1 MIPTRPSTEQ
11 IMREAPADH
20 IGMVHDGIAKVLQGI
35 TTIEEIF
42 RVAKTI
48 GEDD

>member
-1 MIPTRPSTEQ
+1 
-11 IMREAPADH
+11 
-20 IGMVHDGIAKVLQGI
+20 MVHDGIDKVMRGV
-35 TTIEEIF
+35 TTPEEVF

>member
-1 MIPTRPSTEQ
+1 
-11 IMREAPADH
+11 MREAPADH
-20 IGMVHDGIAKVLQGI
+20 LSMVHDGLTKVLQGV
-35 TTIEEIF
+35 TTPEEIF

>member
-1 MIPTRPSTEQ
+1 
-11 IMREAPADH
+11 
-20 IGMVHDGIAKVLQGI
+20 MVHDGIGKVMAGI
-35 TTIEEIF
+35 TTPEEIF